1 MTPIDVSPEGVA
13 FTTLPRVPEAARA
26 LVAATGAAEVTFR
39 TRRPLGE
46 ILDSVAESPAGTRV
60 IVGTWSV
67 AAELFFRY
75 LIRAAIPGGDGS
87 EDGGAVG
94 VAFTYVGTMT
104 VLVLVG
110 ASDTWRVG
118 LTAEVALSS
127 RPGDLLVAIEPAP
140 PGAPLVEPPP
150 ARSRL
155 RLVRG
160 GR

>member
-1 MTPIDVSPEGVA
+1 MTPIDVSIEGVA

-46 ILDSVAESPAGTRV
+46 LLNDLAESPAGTRV
-60 IVGTWSV
+60 LVGTWSV
-67 AAELFFRY
+67 AAELLFRH
-75 LIRAAIPGGDGS
+75 LIRAAVPGADGGD
-87 EDGGAVG
+87 DGVVG

-118 LTAEVALSS
+118 LAAEVALSS
-127 RPGDLLVAIEPAP
+127 RPGDLLVAIEPAAL
-140 PGAPLVEPPP
+140 PGGDLSPPP
-150 ARSRL
+150 ARARL

-160 GR
+160 DG